1 MYINRHWHCAAEP
14 AGAITATYVDSTI
27 ADVVG
32 VVGTVAAV
40 GRVAIFSLHRST
52 VKTHRLQCWD
62 TDVVAAQILT
72 FHPFPIKPHGIFI
85 GKG

>member
-1 MYINRHWHCAAEP
+1 MILYINRHWHCAVQP
-14 AGAITATYVDSTI
+14 AGAITATYV
-27 ADVVG
+27 A
-32 VVGTVAAV
+32 GTVAAV
-40 GRVAIFSLHRST
+40 GGVAIFSLHRST

-85 GKG
+85 GKR